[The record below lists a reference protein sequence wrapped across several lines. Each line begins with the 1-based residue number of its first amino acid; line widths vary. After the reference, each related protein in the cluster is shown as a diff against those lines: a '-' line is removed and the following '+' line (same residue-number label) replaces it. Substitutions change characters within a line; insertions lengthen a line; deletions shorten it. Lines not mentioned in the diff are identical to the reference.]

1 MRFQKRQVHTKTTP
15 KFLPVIPLLPTKL
28 SSDGLNDKA
37 AYITFTLQVSKG
49 LAPGTSKSELL
60 WEPLFTPDLS
70 TFLIGITKLK
80 LS

>member
-1 MRFQKRQVHTKTTP
+1 MEGEGKGKKRE
-15 KFLPVIPLLPTKL
+15 
-28 SSDGLNDKA
+28 G
-37 AYITFTLQVSKG
+37 KG
-49 LAPGTSKSELL
+49 REGKGTSKSELL